1 MLGIVCGLASNAFA
15 GRSAGSSDV
24 HRVRTDN
31 AVISAL
37 LDAGSRGSAT
47 FEQIVGAIERT
58 DGLVYVEPG
67 TCPGYRIKGC
77 LLHRMSA
84 IGESRYLWI
93 AMDLRDEPI
102 NLMVRLAHELRHA
115 LEILS
120 DASIRTDR
128 AILSFYNP
136 DGSPVTRTFETAA
149 ALATGAAVRRELE
162 RKTTTES
169 SATKR

>member
-1 MLGIVCGLASNAFA
+1 
-15 GRSAGSSDV
+15 
-24 HRVRTDN
+24 
-31 AVISAL
+31 VISAL

-47 FEQIVGAIERT
+47 FEQIVVAIEHT

-93 AMDLRDEPI
+93 AMDMHDEPI

-128 AILSFYNP
+128 AIFSFYQS

-162 RKTTTES
+162 RKTTTKS
-169 SATKR
+169 STKR